1 MSKILLTALAAAT
14 ILAGGLPVDRAAAI
28 TAAASASGIASAN
41 LIREAAI
48 VCGGNGCNPVQ
59 TKAQK
64 RHKFKPLGYT
74 KPI

>member
-1 MSKILLTALAAAT
+1 MPKTVLTAIVAAT
-14 ILAGGLPVDRAAAI
+14 ILAGGLPVDRGD
-28 TAAASASGIASAN
+28 TAAASAHGIANAR

-48 VCGGNGCNPVQ
+48 VCGGNGCNTVQ

-64 RHKFKPLGYT
+64 RRKFKPLGYT